1 MRIGIDIGG
10 TNIGMGL
17 LNSKLD
23 MVYKS
28 EMPTEK
34 EKGYQYIRDKLIHAI
49 EDMISRAGELGEK
62 LDSIGI
68 GIPGIAD
75 EEGDKVIFCT
85 NLGWS
90 NVPLGRDIRARFQI
104 PVYIGNDA
112 TVAAI
117 AESALGASRGYA
129 NSLFITIGT
138 GIGGGIILDKKVYSG
153 SHGLGS
159 EIGHMIVGENFYDCN
174 CGNRGCLE
182 TFASSTAMERYV
194 RWEIERGFG
203 DSLLLKDIENI
214 SAKAIFEGAAK
225 GDRLSNMAVDR
236 MVKYLVIGIANLIN
250 ILDPDIIV
258 LGGGVARAG
267 DFLLERVRGL
277 LPKYLLF
284 KEMEY
289 GKIELARLGDQAGII
304 GAAILGDYSQ

>member
-304 GAAILGDYSQ
+304 GAAILGDYRQ

>member
-289 GKIELARLGDQAGII
+289 GKIELARLGNHAGII
-304 GAAILGDYSQ
+304 GAAILGDYRQ